1 MKFKLVLMS
10 CALVV
15 TTFTANARGG
25 IGGGGRSSGGGGG
38 FGGGFSRSVSPPS
51 GLSPSR
57 ALPAPPVAIPAKAP
71 APSIAPAPATAPQRS
86 GIGSVTPQSGA
97 GAPPA
102 PIVPT
107 AQKNGIGTVPPAP
120 SPTKPPIAP
129 VTASTQPTQAVTG
142 GSNYSGAGNYATPQ
156 VTGGGLNAWH
166 VGAAAIAGA
175 AIGYGLGNSN
185 DDSVSSP
192 PFAQPG
198 TYYTPAQ
205 VQPQVAQPAVY
216 SNYAAQQQ
224 VQPQAPVAAPAPV
237 VAQYNPIQPVP
248 QQISFKQKETDI
260 MSTILSIILIG
271 LAGLLAYIVKKHYDA
286 WKKSNTGDFNVF
298 YNQNIGKLFDPKY
311 IPSTSGQILTGVYTQ
326 SVDDSR
332 KFIDIFIKIQQAYW
346 NNTSLS
352 NLLTDAYRH
361 HVQENYVQPTGKMPN
376 YLDLGINCLINDQ
389 GAVVWV
395 TYFYHDGAEFIIEQF
410 KYLNYGGK
418 YYLDQ
423 VV

>member
-10 CALVV
+10 CVLAL
-15 TTFTANARGG
+15 TTFSVNARGG
-25 IGGGGRSSGGGGG
+25 IGGGGRGGG

-51 GLSPSR
+51 GLSSGR
-57 ALPAPPVAIPAKAP
+57 ALPAAPAAIPAKAP
-71 APSIAPAPATAPQRS
+71 APPIAPAPAITPQRS
-86 GIGSVTPQSGA
+86 GIGSVTPQPGA
-97 GAPPA
+97 GSPPA
-102 PIVPT
+102 PVAPV
-107 AQKNGIGTVPPAP
+107 AQKSGIGSVPPQP

-142 GSNYSGAGNYATPQ
+142 GSNYSGAGNYTAPQ

-175 AIGYGLGNSN
+175 AIGYGLGNSG

-192 PFAQPG
+192 PFAQPSA
-198 TYYTPAQ
+198 YYTPTQ
-205 VQPQVAQPAVY
+205 VQPPVAQSAVY
-216 SNYAAQQQ
+216 SSYAAQQQ
-224 VQPQAPVAAPAPV
+224 VQQPVPAAAPEPV

-248 QQISFKQKETDI
+248 QQISFNQKETSI

-271 LAGLLAYIVKKHYDA
+271 LAGLIAYIVKKHYDA

-311 IPSTSGQILTGVYTQ
+311 IPSTSGQILTGAYAQ

-352 NLLTDAYRH
+352 NLLTEGYRR

-376 YLDLGINCLINDQ
+376 YLDQGINCLINDQ
-389 GAVVWV
+389 GTTVWV

>member
-25 IGGGGRSSGGGGG
+25 IGGGGRSGG

-51 GLSPSR
+51 GLSSGR

-71 APSIAPAPATAPQRS
+71 APTIAPAPPVPQRT
-86 GIGSVTPQSGA
+86 GIGSVAPQPGA

-102 PIVPT
+102 PMTPL
-107 AQKNGIGTVPPAP
+107 AQKTGIGAVPPAP
-120 SPTKPPIAP
+120 SPTKPPITP
-129 VTASTQPTQAVTG
+129 TSTTNQPTQVVTG
-142 GSNYSGAGNYATPQ
+142 GSNYSGAGGYTAPQ
-156 VTGGGLNAWH
+156 VTSGGLNGWH
-166 VGAAAIAGA
+166 VAAAAIGGA
-175 AIGYGLGNSN
+175 AIGYGLANSN

-198 TYYTPAQ
+198 AYYTPAQ
-205 VQPQVAQPAVY
+205 VQPPTAQPAVY
-216 SNYAAQQQ
+216 SNYAAQQL
-224 VQPQAPVAAPAPV
+224 VQPPAPVAAPAPV

-260 MSTILSIILIG
+260 MSTILSIILVG
-271 LAGLLAYIVKKHYDA
+271 LAVLLAYIVKKHYDA

-311 IPSTSGQILTGVYTQ
+311 IPSTSGQILTGAYTQ

-352 NLLTDAYRH
+352 NLLTEGYRR

-389 GAVVWV
+389 GVIVWV
-395 TYFYHDGAEFIIEQF
+395 TYFYHDSAEFIIEQF